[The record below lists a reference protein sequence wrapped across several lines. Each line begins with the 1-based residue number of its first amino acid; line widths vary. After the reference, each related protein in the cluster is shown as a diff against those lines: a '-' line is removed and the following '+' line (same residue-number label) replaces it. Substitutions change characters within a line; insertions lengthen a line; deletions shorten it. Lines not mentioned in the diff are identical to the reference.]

1 MARTKKTKEEEKK
14 PVNYGTGMTG
24 RHNELMAKVRGEK
37 KNE

>member
-24 RHNELMAKVRGEK
+24 RHNELMAKVREEEK
-37 KNE
+37 K